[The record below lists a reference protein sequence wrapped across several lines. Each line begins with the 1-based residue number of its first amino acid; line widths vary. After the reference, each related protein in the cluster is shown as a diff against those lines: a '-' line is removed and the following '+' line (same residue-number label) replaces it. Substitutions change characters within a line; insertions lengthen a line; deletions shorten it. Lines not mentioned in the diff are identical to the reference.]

1 MHLRPQRDR
10 STIPLLCYL
19 QRTEASR
26 GCSCV
31 GTGPDARDAARAGQ
45 RRCSAAT
52 EATAAFAT
60 AAREAPPRR
69 GQKVERLPDSEP
81 NGL

>member
-1 MHLRPQRDR
+1 MLR
-10 STIPLLCYL
+10 YL

-31 GTGPDARDAARAGQ
+31 GTGRGAGRCATGPDARDATRAGK
-45 RRCSAAT
+45 RRGSAAT
-52 EATAAFAT
+52 KATASFAT

-69 GQKVERLPDSEP
+69 GQKVERIPDSERTS
-81 NGL
+81 L

>member
-1 MHLRPQRDR
+1 M
-10 STIPLLCYL
+10 LCYL

-31 GTGPDARDAARAGQ
+31 GTGRGAGRCATGPDRDTATA
-45 RRCSAAT
+45 AAT
-52 EATAAFAT
+52 ASDTATAAFAT
-60 AAREAPPRR
+60 AARETPPRR
-69 GQKVERLPDSEP
+69 GSRRGLSEKKQRLPDSEP